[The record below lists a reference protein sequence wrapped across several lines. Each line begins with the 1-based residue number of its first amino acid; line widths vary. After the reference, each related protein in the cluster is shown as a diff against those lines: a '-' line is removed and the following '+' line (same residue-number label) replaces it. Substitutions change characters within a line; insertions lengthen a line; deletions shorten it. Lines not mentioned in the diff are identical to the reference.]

1 MKPGSSGVPVLQ
13 FAQNA
18 FCADGLKEVL
28 TPHQREVNMRSR
40 ALPATAGS
48 EERSSENMEH
58 SASELMLVGRVGNL
72 AESGKA
78 LKLDNST
85 DYDRWLHIQAGK
97 LNWGSLLLSV
107 RAVSS
112 IKQRCKCESMRQQ
125 VADEPVLVINPLP
138 VRAGDRLEDK
148 TKGTMLTVAL
158 GAATQKVA
166 VHAKGRR

>member
-1 MKPGSSGVPVLQ
+1 MQTASAVCFS

-40 ALPATAGS
+40 ALLATARS
-48 EERSSENMEH
+48 EVRSSGNMEH
-58 SASELMLVGRVGNL
+58 SASELMLVDRVGNL
-72 AESGKA
+72 AKSGKA

-97 LNWGSLLLSV
+97 LNWGSLLLSAE
-107 RAVSS
+107 AVSS
-112 IKQRCKCESMRQQ
+112 IKLRGKCEPMRQQ

-138 VRAGDRLEDK
+138 MKAGDRLEDK
-148 TKGTMLTVAL
+148 TKGTMLMVAL
-158 GAATQKVA
+158 GIASQKAAI
-166 VHAKGRR
+166 HAKG

>member
-1 MKPGSSGVPVLQ
+1 MPSGILL

-40 ALPATAGS
+40 ALLATARS
-48 EERSSENMEH
+48 EVRSSENMEH

-72 AESGKA
+72 SKSGKA

-85 DYDRWLHIQAGK
+85 DYDRWLHIQAGR
-97 LNWGSLLLSV
+97 LNWGSLLLSAH
-107 RAVSS
+107 AVSS

-138 VRAGDRLEDK
+138 LKAGDRLEDK
-148 TKGTMLTVAL
+148 TKGTMLMVAL
-158 GAATQKVA
+158 GAESQKDS